1 MAYKIVVESH
11 VVGPFEI
18 LSLLVSIPKIS
29 PGMPRKSRGT
39 YVYEVLNSL
48 LNYGRRRSEP
58 RHKLPDDFV
67 DEVIMSQALL
77 VLHNADNAS
86 LKMYF
91 VSMNS
96 PADDLELTSIWC
108 LRSSSTFSCVS
119 ARSSL
124 FSTLPTIV

>member
-1 MAYKIVVESH
+1 MSSD
-11 VVGPFEI
+11 
-18 LSLLVSIPKIS
+18 LSRYSRYGIDPEDQLR

-58 RHKLPDDFV
+58 RHKLSNDFV

-91 VSMNS
+91 VSTN
-96 PADDLELTSIWC
+96 
-108 LRSSSTFSCVS
+108 
-119 ARSSL
+119 
-124 FSTLPTIV
+124 